1 MYRSLSF
8 VIVIFF
14 ILVALSPISG
24 AETPGPQIST
34 SGTSTP
40 IKHVVNIFLENH
52 SFDNIFG
59 IYPYNNYTT
68 NESLSDNLSRPLNLL
83 GNSSLL
89 SSLTEVPSGVFTTK
103 DPNEGYIP
111 YHIDWNHGK
120 MN

>member
-1 MYRSLSF
+1 MSRFISF

-14 ILVALSPISG
+14 ILVALSPLAS
-24 AETPGPQIST
+24 AEAPQQQTATST
-34 SGTSTP
+34 TSTP

-68 NESLSDNLSRPLNLL
+68 NESLSTNLSRPLNLL

-89 SSLTEVPSGVFTTK
+89 SMLTEVPSGILTPRIPMK
-103 DPNEGYIP
+103 DT
-111 YHIDWNHGK
+111 YHITLTGTMGK
-120 MN
+120 